1 MHVFLKSGMKVV
13 GIGNDSTAIAN
24 KTTKNPPVIGNSEIY
39 TLHIVA
45 LFETIIFSASI
56 LLPVYSSQLKPIDF
70 VDSLVVFCIWYEYY
84 KIYNIDPSLYSVKTI
99 VLNFF
104 GYQCS
109 ITQPGILFLSK
120 QNNCCYGRSRS

>member
-24 KTTKNPPVIGNSEIY
+24 KTTKNSPVIGNSEIY

-56 LLPVYSSQLKPIDF
+56 LLPVYSAQVYTSWLGAEHD
-70 VDSLVVFCIWYEYY
+70 
-84 KIYNIDPSLYSVKTI
+84 
-99 VLNFF
+99 
-104 GYQCS
+104 
-109 ITQPGILFLSK
+109 
-120 QNNCCYGRSRS
+120 